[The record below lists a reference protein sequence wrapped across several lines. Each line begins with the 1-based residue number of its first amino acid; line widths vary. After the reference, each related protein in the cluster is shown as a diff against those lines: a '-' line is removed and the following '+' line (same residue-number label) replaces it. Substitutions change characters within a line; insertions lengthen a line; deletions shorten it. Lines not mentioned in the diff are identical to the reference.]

1 MERHHGRKLV
11 IHGVGMNRGHYAN
24 IS

>member
-1 MERHHGRKLV
+1 MERHHRGKSVL
-11 IHGVGMNRGHYAN
+11 HAVGMNRGHYAN